1 MHKENFQ
8 SYDYDKK
15 QSIILQSMEANKT
28 KFDSAS
34 NPGYSLLNF
43 PYNPGYVNKIEVGK
57 IKTLPVGGIVIQG
70 KHTNDSCAMNA
81 AFVYNEKN
89 SPGLDSV
96 GYEKDMKYKIKYQ
109 PAAPTAAPTT
119 DPTATLTVMPATD
132 PTATPTVAPTLGP
145 IVKTGMY
152 SKILPFPAE
161 EPVAYPID
169 IELTGLLLPQNGG
182 NNGKITMDPKGKT
195 IGIWLGIK
203 PNMCTK
209 LNAFAY
215 YENGVAVETG
225 NSKSPILVLKNTFI
239 PVVIKYSARI
249 ESDIIIEPFTLI
261 TNSGPVEYA
270 IYVKPDSDNFGTPVY
285 YNYTKN
291 DGKCTVYPSTA
302 DTNLLENTNNY
313 NRYIVEPVMS
323 IPLSDSV
330 EFVGL
335 SASGTLTQYYI
346 DPALKSTPLKTANGV
361 TIEAKNKGKSGTN
374 KNANY
379 TMVLDDAVKTTKD
392 TKTIFA
398 FPISNLNRSTL
409 VTNWDWKKVDKHY
422 LGSINNSGLTT
433 ERGLSTPSMRITKDM
448 PLFSKDYKLKMAIE
462 TEGGFRTLKIYKTT
476 WNQNLL
482 ISVIPDF
489 KMGKLFVADENMGV
503 STMHLVKNDNTK
515 KQGWVKYLGYGPTN
529 MRSYKVTDRKGDGDC
544 AKKAIATS
552 HYFVER
558 VKGKKNKCYT
568 LNADKSMDAYTFVP
582 NSNMSLFVPSRK
594 VTSNDTQK
602 DTELKLDKYKHHYDA
617 YSKKEYSNFN
627 LAKKEWD
634 PTLNLSK
641 QNANFSAVNNYSR
654 TALAQKPQDT
664 SKDIAMIGTIPKID
678 GFTERSLQDRTLD
691 QIANRVEPRFNSYLT
706 RQTRVNENGEKIK
719 DKIGKINSKYGVM
732 SATDTETNRVKTNVF
747 YDFTDSEV
755 YSLKEDRSLVPALL
769 KDQQTMVVEQNKL
782 YIISTITVA
791 TLLISAIFVSS
802 N

>member
-1 MHKENFQ
+1 
-8 SYDYDKK
+8 
-15 QSIILQSMEANKT
+15 
-28 KFDSAS
+28 
-34 NPGYSLLNF
+34 
-43 PYNPGYVNKIEVGK
+43 
-57 IKTLPVGGIVIQG
+57 
-70 KHTNDSCAMNA
+70 
-81 AFVYNEKN
+81 
-89 SPGLDSV
+89 
-96 GYEKDMKYKIKYQ
+96 
-109 PAAPTAAPTT
+109 
-119 DPTATLTVMPATD
+119 
-132 PTATPTVAPTLGP
+132 
-145 IVKTGMY
+145 MY

-161 EPVAYPID
+161 EPVTYPID

-182 NNGKITMDPKGKT
+182 SNGKISLDPKGKT
-195 IGIWLGIK
+195 LGIWLGIK

-215 YENGVAVETG
+215 YENGVAAETY
-225 NSKSPILVLKNTFI
+225 NSKSPILILKNTFI

-249 ESDIIIEPFTLI
+249 ESDIIIQPFTLT
-261 TNSGPVEYA
+261 TNSGPIEYG

-291 DGKCTVYPSTA
+291 DGKCTVYPSTV
-302 DTNLLENTNNY
+302 DNNLLEDANNY
-313 NRYIVEPVMS
+313 NRYIVEPVLS

-335 SASGTLTQYYI
+335 NASGTLMQYYI
-346 DPALKSTPLKTANGV
+346 DPALKSMPLKTARGL
-361 TIEAKNKGKSGTN
+361 TIEAKNKGNSGTN

-379 TMVLDDAVKTTKD
+379 TMVLDDAIKIIKD
-392 TKTIFA
+392 TKTNFA
-398 FPISNLNRSTL
+398 FPIEKLNRSEL

-422 LGSINNSGLTT
+422 LESINNSGQTT
-433 ERGLSTPSMRITKDM
+433 ERGVSTPSMKITKDM
-448 PLFSKDYKLKMAIE
+448 PLFSKDYKLKMTIE
-462 TEGGFRTLKIYKTT
+462 TEGGFRNLKVYKTT

-489 KMGKLFVADENMGV
+489 KMGKLFIADENVGV
-503 STMHLVKNDNTK
+503 KTMHLVKNENTK
-515 KQGWVKYLGYGPTN
+515 KQDWAKYSGYGPTN

-552 HYFVER
+552 HYFVEK
-558 VKGKKNKCYT
+558 VKGKGKNKCYT

-582 NSNMSLFVPSRK
+582 NSNMSLYVPARK
-594 VTSNDTQK
+594 VTTNDAKK
-602 DTELKLDKYKHHYDA
+602 DEELKLNEYKYQYDA
-617 YSKKEYSNFN
+617 YSNGGYSNFS

-641 QNANFSAVNNYSR
+641 QNTNFSNVNNYTR
-654 TALAQKPQDT
+654 TSLAQIPQDT
-664 SKDIAMIGTIPKID
+664 SKGVAMIMPKE

-691 QIANRVEPRFNSYLT
+691 QIANRVEPRFNSYLN
-706 RQTRVNENGEKIK
+706 RQTQVNANAAKINEKINIIE
-719 DKIGKINSKYGVM
+719 DKYGRM

-747 YDFTDSEV
+747 YDFTDPEV

-769 KDQQTMVVEQNKL
+769 KDQQTMIVEHNKL
-782 YIISTITVA
+782 YVISTITVA